1 MFNSSLITYAVSL
14 HFTPDVNK
22 IITSAVNAIAEVTGN
37 SFIIENKI
45 PPHVTIGAFHVAKED
60 EAKLIQMV
68 EEFAKSQKSGI
79 IHFEEIG
86 NFNGKVLFLKPE
98 KDGFLSQMNEE
109 LHTILLPEFEK
120 AENGYYLPEIW
131 FPHTTLA
138 TRLNTS
144 SQGTLPLKALTS
156 PFLGFE
162 INPKSSQFE
171 KAFKIAESINLPLAT
186 EINEIAVYQCSPFA
200 ELKRYKLDV

>member
-1 MFNSSLITYAVSL
+1 MYNSSLITYAVSL

-45 PPHVTIGAFHVAKED
+45 PPHVTIGAFHAAKED

-68 EEFAKSQKSGI
+68 EEFAKSQKAGI
-79 IHFEEIG
+79 IHFTEIG

-98 KDGFLSQMNEE
+98 KDGFLAQMNEE

-138 TRLNTS
+138 TKLN
-144 SQGTLPLKALTS
+144 K
-156 PFLGFE
+156 
-162 INPKSSQFE
+162 SQFE